1 MSRRPLPDWQYAHPD
16 GRNDRIRE
24 LEAEVA
30 MLRAEIVWYRAF
42 YVAARARIRV
52 LSPARRKPRP

>member
-1 MSRRPLPDWQYAHPD
+1 MTKRPLPDWQYAHPD

-30 MLRAEIVWYRAF
+30 MLRDVLIVAK
-42 YVAARARIRV
+42 ARLAKYE
-52 LSPARRKPRP
+52 RKKGRKK